1 MFELISQN
9 RLVALGL
16 LLIAGYGVTA
26 YSDWDSESDAFAP
39 NVAVSAGPSPD
50 AIADEDELEAP
61 PSRAAAPPP
70 PPAGF
75 YEDVAEGA
83 DDELLIDDAAGFDPS
98 PEFDGSPIAQEPSAS
113 SRSSGPRRV
122 VRSDSGSAGD
132 EDVSIIVDNDE
143 IEAGFN

>member
-16 LLIAGYGVTA
+16 LLIAGYGITA

-39 NVAVSAGPSPD
+39 DVAVSSGPSPD
-50 AIADEDELEAP
+50 AIADEEELEAP
-61 PSRAAAPPP
+61 PQRVAAPPP

-75 YEDVAEGA
+75 YEDAAEGA
-83 DDELLIDDAAGFDPS
+83 DDESLIDDAAGFDPS
-98 PEFDGSPIAQEPSAS
+98 PEFDGSPIAQEPSVS
-113 SRSSGPRRV
+113 SSSAPRRV
-122 VRSDSGSAGD
+122 VRSNTGSAGD
-132 EDVSIIVDNDE
+132 EDVSILVDNDE